1 MAQHKV
7 LFSRLNELE
16 QEIEGNINKA
26 LILNNI
32 RLKDSQYPE
41 SEIEKKT
48 LEILVGTDG
57 NANVASFK
65 LYNILQFNQSE
76 FRISLLSTIGAVGG
90 IIGSAPV
97 ATVFGVLG
105 LIGTFIGASKKEF
118 DQQEANV
125 LLVVFRL
132 GLSCH
137 ISTISAEYK
146 TSFGEEITAEQL
158 QASLDVLVK
167 FKTIEIRE
175 DEVFIIEEVNIN
187 H

>member
-7 LFSRLNELE
+7 LFGRLNELE
-16 QEIEGNINKA
+16 RETEGNINKA
-26 LILNNI
+26 LILNNL

-41 SEIEKKT
+41 SEIEKKS
-48 LEILVGTDG
+48 LEISVGTDG

-76 FRISLLSTIGAVGG
+76 FRISVLSTIGAVGG
-90 IIGSAPV
+90 ILGGATV

-105 LIGTFIGASKKEF
+105 LIGTFIGASKKEY

-125 LLVVFRL
+125 LLAIYRL

-137 ISTISAEYK
+137 ISTIPTQYK
-146 TSFGEEITAEQL
+146 ASFGEEITAAQL

-175 DEVFIIEEVNIN
+175 EEVFIIEDVNIN